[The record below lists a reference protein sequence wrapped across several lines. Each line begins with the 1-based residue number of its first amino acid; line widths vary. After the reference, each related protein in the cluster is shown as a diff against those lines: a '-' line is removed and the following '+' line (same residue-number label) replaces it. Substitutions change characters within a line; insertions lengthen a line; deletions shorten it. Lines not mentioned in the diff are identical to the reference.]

1 MRNRNDNAKHTRSY
15 NRDRSYLTT
24 AHKRAVRAR
33 YEERHNCDKYVYEFN
48 AHNMEVDYDD

>member
-1 MRNRNDNAKHTRSY
+1 MRNRNDNAKHTRDY

-33 YEERHNCDKYVYEFN
+33 YEERHNCAEYVAQYN
-48 AHNMEVDYDD
+48 AFNMEVTR

>member
-1 MRNRNDNAKHTRSY
+1 MRNRNDNAKHTRDY

-33 YEERHNCDKYVYEFN
+33 YEERHNCAEYVAHYN
-48 AHNMEVDYDD
+48 AFNMEVDYED

>member
-15 NRDRSYLTT
+15 NRDRSHLTT
-24 AHKRAVRAR
+24 AHKRAVRTR